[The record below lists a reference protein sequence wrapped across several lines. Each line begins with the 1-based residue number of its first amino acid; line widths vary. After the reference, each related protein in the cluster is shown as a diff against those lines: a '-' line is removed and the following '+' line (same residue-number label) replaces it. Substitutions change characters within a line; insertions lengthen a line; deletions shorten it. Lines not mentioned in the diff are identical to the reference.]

1 MSSDANPEVTGS
13 APEHPLAE
21 VAAPL
26 GAAETARLTDFARAF
41 KAAARAVVLYPGGHP
56 AIAATLGRIA
66 QITSPA
72 SLTAPLRIT
81 VLPDNL
87 LLDER
92 APARADAAITELAV
106 LLHSHLIGEIKVQP
120 GGDVEAWRTF
130 LLLLGR
136 TPESVRIDGGIA
148 RVWTTMA
155 GRHVELREI
164 DYAEVLRERSS
175 GETAVWDRVIM
186 NCLQGSAF
194 ELDEAGIK
202 ELLGIAL
209 DSDKLSEMMSTLE
222 KSVEGGGGIGAKTA
236 ALMRMLRG
244 IVEVV
249 SKSDP
254 ERLEPVLRNMA
265 SAVGEVSPEMMLGL
279 LNHQQEEEGGPRLMQ
294 AVVSRMTDHT
304 IAKFVSRH
312 VIAESAPTDRLA
324 LAFQSLVQEPEQQ
337 QRMLALAKED
347 VAASPLGST
356 EGFESVWNHV
366 AEKLLTSYSDESF
379 VSEDYG
385 RELSGS
391 RTKAI
396 EVEQVSDDPPERI
409 SAWLGTIAT
418 TSLRALDLT
427 LVLDLLRI
435 EEDDARWG
443 ELMKPVVGLLED
455 LLMVG
460 DFDASIAVIGVL
472 VKEATGQGPTARR
485 QHAMTAIDVLIAGS
499 MMRHITTHLATIE
512 EAQFERVKTM
522 CVSLGEVLVRPLAE
536 TLSVEERPRPRERL
550 TSILLA
556 FGSAG
561 RRTIERLKSSQNPA
575 VRRTAIQLMRQFG
588 GTESLPDLTELLDD
602 TEPQV
607 QREAVRAI
615 LNVGTDAAFRIL
627 EQALSSG
634 TTRSRDAIMQS
645 IGVIRDERAIPL
657 FLYILG
663 HVDHRGALAG
673 VYLRAIESLGVL
685 RDPASVEPLR
695 DTLYKGEWWAP
706 RRTAALRNAAAT
718 ALARIGT
725 PEAFAALDDAVA
737 RGSRGVRA
745 AARAQLATSRAR
757 RTARSVTGEGD
768 V

>member
-1 MSSDANPEVTGS
+1 MSDANHQVTHSPTGQ
-13 APEHPLAE
+13 PLAE
-21 VAAPL
+21 GAGPL
-26 GAAETARLTDFARAF
+26 GAAETARLTDFARAC

-66 QITSPA
+66 QITASD

-81 VLPDNL
+81 VLPDSL

-92 APARADAAITELAV
+92 APARADAAVAELAV
-106 LLHSHLIGEIKVQP
+106 LLHSHLIGQLTVHP

-136 TPESVRIDGGIA
+136 TPESIRADGGIA

-164 DYAEVLRERSS
+164 DYTEVLRERSG
-175 GETAVWDRVIM
+175 GEAAVWDRVIM
-186 NCLQGSAF
+186 NCLQGSSF

-222 KSVEGGGGIGAKTA
+222 RSVEGGANIGAKTA

-249 SKSDP
+249 SKSEP

-265 SAVGEVSPEMMLGL
+265 SAVGQVSPEMMLGL
-279 LNHQQEEEGGPRLMQ
+279 LNHQPDEDGPQLMQ
-294 AVVSRMTDHT
+294 AVVNRMSDHT
-304 IAKFVSRH
+304 IARFVSRH
-312 VIAESAPTDRLA
+312 VIAENAPTDRLA
-324 LAFQSLVQEPEQQ
+324 LAFQSLVREPEQQ

-379 VSEDYG
+379 VSDDYG

-396 EVEQVSDDPPERI
+396 EVEQVSDDSPERI

-418 TSLRALDLT
+418 TALRALDLT

-443 ELMKPVVGLLED
+443 ELMKPVVLLLED
-455 LLMVG
+455 LLLVG
-460 DFDASIAVIGVL
+460 DFDASIQLIGVL
-472 VKEATGQGPTARR
+472 VGEAGGKGPTARR
-485 QHAMTAIDVLIAGS
+485 QHALTAIDVLIAGP
-499 MMRHITTHLATIE
+499 MMRHITTHLATID
-512 EAQFERVKTM
+512 EAHFERVKAM

-602 TEPQV
+602 NEPQV

-615 LNVGTDAAFRIL
+615 LNIGTDAAFRIL
-627 EQALSSG
+627 EQALTGS

-645 IGVIRDERAIPL
+645 IGSVRDERATPL
-657 FLYILG
+657 FIYILG
-663 HVDHRGALAG
+663 HVDHRGALSP
-673 VYLRAIESLGVL
+673 VYLRAIESLGAL
-685 RDPASVEPLR
+685 RDPSGIEPLR
-695 DTLYKGEWWAP
+695 EALYKGDWWAP
-706 RRTAALRNAAAT
+706 RRTAALRTAAAA

-725 PEAFAALDDAVA
+725 PDAFTVLDEAVE
-737 RGSRGVRA
+737 RGSRGVRS
-745 AARAQLATSRAR
+745 AARAQLSMSRAR
-757 RTARSVTGEGD
+757 RNARSVTGEGD
-768 V
+768 A

>member
-1 MSSDANPEVTGS
+1 MSSDANHEPTGPVP
-13 APEHPLAE
+13 AQPLADL
-21 VAAPL
+21 AAPL
-26 GAAETARLTDFARAF
+26 GPAETARLTDFARAC

-66 QITSPA
+66 QITAPA
-72 SLTAPLRIT
+72 SLPAPLRIT
-81 VLPDNL
+81 VLPESL
-87 LLDER
+87 LLDNR
-92 APARADAAITELAV
+92 APARADGAVAELAV
-106 LLHSHLIGEIKVQP
+106 LLHSHLIGEMNVHP

-136 TPESVRIDGGIA
+136 APESVRADGGIA

-164 DYAEVLRERSS
+164 DYAEVLRERSG
-175 GETAVWDRVIM
+175 GEAAVWDRVITS
-186 NCLQGSAF
+186 CLQGSSF

-209 DSDKLSEMMSTLE
+209 DSDKLSELTSTLE
-222 KSVEGGGGIGAKTA
+222 QGAEAGAGIGAKTA

-249 SKSDP
+249 SKTDP

-265 SAVGEVSPEMMLGL
+265 SAVGQVSPEMMLGL
-279 LNHQQEEEGGPRLMQ
+279 LNQQPEEDGPRLIQ
-294 AVVSRMTDHT
+294 AVVSRMTDQT

-379 VSEDYG
+379 VSDAYG

-391 RTKAI
+391 RAKAI

-435 EEDDARWG
+435 EENDARWA

-455 LLMVG
+455 LLLVG
-460 DFDASIAVIGVL
+460 DFDASIELINIL
-472 VKEATGQGPTARR
+472 VKEASGQGMMTRR
-485 QHAMTAIDVLIAGS
+485 QHAITAIDVLIAGP
-499 MMRHITTHLATIE
+499 MMRHITTHLATID
-512 EAQFERVKTM
+512 EAQFERVKAM

-561 RRTIERLKSSQNPA
+561 RRTIERLKNSQNPA

-602 TEPQV
+602 NEPQV

-645 IGVIRDERAIPL
+645 IGVVRDERATPL

-673 VYLRAIESLGVL
+673 VYLRAIESLGAL
-685 RDPASVEPLR
+685 RDPAGIEPLR
-695 DTLYKGEWWAP
+695 DALYKGEWWAP
-706 RRTAALRNAAAT
+706 RRTAALRTAAAA

-725 PEAFAALDDAVA
+725 ADAFTVLDEAVEHG
-737 RGSRGVRA
+737 RRGVRA
-745 AARAQLATSRAR
+745 AARAQLASSRTR
-757 RTARSVTGEGD
+757 RPAPSAAGEGD
-768 V
+768 A